1 VMGCLQWMAT
11 RSRPG
16 VSFTASYLARY
27 LNDPEY
33 QWQIAMRTV
42 SYLLNTKT
50 VGLTYGGTKPHPLE
64 GRGDSDHG
72 GCIDETIDHWV
83 FEWHG
88 SIIAWSSKRQATVM
102 IWTSESE

>member
-1 VMGCLQWMAT
+1 MYQEVMGCLQWMAT
-11 RSRPG
+11 RSRLD

-72 GCIDETIDHWV
+72 GCKLTRQSTT
-83 FEWHG
+83 G
-88 SIIAWSSKRQATVM
+88 SLNGTDRLSLGAQSGRPR
-102 IWTSESE
+102 